1 LLTVRVHVTSMDKE
15 KKKYADGRAGMRV
28 FLTEQLGH
36 IVIGI
41 CIVLSTIS
49 CDLYCCDLMHVS
61 V

>member
-1 LLTVRVHVTSMDKE
+1 VTSMDKE